1 MGSNPTLFIGVAAEH
16 DDLSSRHTHDVN
28 MCMLRH
34 VVHVSDL
41 ISRSGRSDS
50 ATEQRRVYTRQVLP
64 AIYFQYLGNKK
75 YHDRVL

>member
-1 MGSNPTLFIGVAAEH
+1 MGSNPTLFIGVAAVY
-16 DDLSSRHTHDVN
+16 DDLSGRHTHDVN

-50 ATEQRRVYTRQVLP
+50 VTEQRRVHTPGTSSNLLSIFR
-64 AIYFQYLGNKK
+64 K
-75 YHDRVL
+75 